1 MKISARNQMKATV
14 VAVTK
19 GMVNE
24 RLTLLTSR
32 GAELSSVI
40 TSESAEEMSLEEGD
54 TVTAL
59 FKASHVMLS
68 STQIDGI
75 SARNQLT
82 GTIENVVKG
91 VVNTEVTLVTET
103 GEHIVS
109 IITNE
114 SAKDLGVLPGQR
126 VVAIIKSSD
135 IMIAK
140 M

>member
-40 TSESAEEMSLEEGD
+40 TSESAGEMSLEKGD

-140 M
+140 